1 MDGKETKDWIRG
13 GRPVH
18 QMANAEDKELMRLK
32 KRVPVVS
39 KWVDSKG

>member
-1 MDGKETKDWIRG
+1 MDGKETKDWIRE
-13 GRPVH
+13 GRAANH
-18 QMANAEDKELMRLK
+18 MANAENKELMRLK